1 MVAIEGGEERS
12 MTMLGAWDGDPEKN
26 IVSYLSQI
34 GQALLGKV
42 VGDIA
47 KIHDTETEELITV
60 KINSI
65 GSI

>member
-26 IVSYLSQI
+26 IVSYLSEI

-42 VGDIA
+42 VGDVA
-47 KIHDTETEELITV
+47 EIHDTETEELIAVTITS
-60 KINSI
+60 INTI
-65 GSI
+65 